1 MKRESFI
8 VYKSFYGLIKLL
20 KAPQRLAMYEAIFN
34 YGFTGEMPEF
44 SDDTSEAIWEAVLP
58 QLKAN
63 QKRYENG
70 LRGGAPVGN
79 SNARKNNQETIDNA
93 EEKQPK
99 NNQDGETKNNQS
111 ISEKTTEIYSKKQPN
126 ENVNENENVNYKKVS
141 KKEEKEINKI
151 NNSASARESYE
162 DILDEWEIPE
172 VARYKFFEFIR
183 HRQLMRKSVTNDYLD
198 GLCSELSFKQ
208 NCSADEMIKILS
220 DAINGGY
227 ADIKRIGE

>member
-126 ENVNENENVNYKKVS
+126 ENVNENENDCVS
-141 KKEEKEINKI
+141 FCKDNLSCSEADGKEKETQHTLYSKTDRIK
-151 NNSASARESYE
+151 ALVETYFG
-162 DILDEWEIPE
+162 DEFKGMDLGPFVHLLRNFDEGLIE
-172 VARYKFFEFIR
+172 AVFKGIKKGGGKYGDAVQELLR
-183 HRQLMRKSVTNDYLD
+183 H
-198 GLCSELSFKQ
+198 EH
-208 NCSADEMIKILS
+208 
-220 DAINGGY
+220 NGRG
-227 ADIKRIGE
+227 

>member
-1 MKRESFI
+1 MRRESFI

-34 YGFTGEMPEF
+34 YGFTGELPEF
-44 SDDTSEAIWEAVLP
+44 GDDTSEAIWEAILP

-79 SNARKNNQETIDNA
+79 SNAKKNNRETTDNS

-99 NNQDGETKNNQS
+99 NNQDVVIEDNRKEF
-111 ISEKTTEIYSKKQPN
+111 EKITEKQPN
-126 ENVNENENVNYKKVS
+126 ENVNENENGNVNANDEKVS
-141 KKEEKEINKI
+141 KKEKKEINRI
-151 NNSASARESYE
+151 NDDARESYE

-183 HRQLMRKSVTNDYLD
+183 HRQLMRKPVTNDYLD

-208 NCSADEMIKILS
+208 NCSADEMIKILA